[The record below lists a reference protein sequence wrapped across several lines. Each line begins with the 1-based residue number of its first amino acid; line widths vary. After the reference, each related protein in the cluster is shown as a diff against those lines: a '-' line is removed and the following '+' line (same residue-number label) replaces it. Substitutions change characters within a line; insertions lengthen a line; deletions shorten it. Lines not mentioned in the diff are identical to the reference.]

1 MYSNLLRATDNTPDI
16 TTEKYGVITK
26 IDGYY
31 CNVKEDDTEL
41 EHMNVPILNGCN
53 LKEGSKVVIGFINNS
68 IYNVVCYG
76 TLGSKVESID
86 DSYSK
91 EEMNQFLD
99 CLIDKLGSDGG
110 DEQSGSGIDVEVDMI
125 FDGVSGRDDSLTLRA
140 NIIYV

>member
-1 MYSNLLRATDNTPDI
+1 MDGDLYSNLLRATDNTQDI

-76 TLGSKVESID
+76 TLGSKTTYTKDEIDSIVESIESGEIDMNDYDVGFTYDFGIGGID
-86 DSYSK
+86 DS
-91 EEMNQFLD
+91 
-99 CLIDKLGSDGG
+99 I
-110 DEQSGSGIDVEVDMI
+110 II
-125 FDGVSGRDDSLTLRA
+125 HT
-140 NIIYV
+140 NIYKKGE